1 MNMWARAT
9 FMLLI
14 VPIASAQAPYAS
26 PPQYWM
32 MIESYA
38 GRENSVEKEAA
49 PIVRQRIV
57 LGRKRGERR
66 PGDMRFESLAA
77 LEDFARTLPP
87 ETVLEWDPGC
97 VRVLSP
103 GQTTAA
109 PLDSPND
116 QKRFQAFCEQRRIK
130 FHVNPSG

>member
-1 MNMWARAT
+1 MSAGAA
-9 FMLLI
+9 LLLLM

-26 PPQYWM
+26 PPHYWM
-32 MIESYA
+32 MLESYA
-38 GRENSVEKEAA
+38 EPENSVEKAAA

-57 LGRKRGERR
+57 VARKRGERR
-66 PGDMRFESLAA
+66 AGDMRFESLAA

-97 VRVLSP
+97 LRVLSP
-103 GQTTAA
+103 GPTTAA

-116 QKRFQAFCEQRRIK
+116 QKRFQAFCKQRRIQ